1 MRIRTRTSFV
11 LLCCLTP
18 CRSRHYDCHTILST
32 AAGLP
37 VRLTHSSST
46 SSTAR
51 ETRMLGTKGFTALM
65 LAFALLAS
73 GVAASQRY
81 PSRPTRMGV
90 AAPAGSGADIVARR
104 VGQKMSEGLG
114 QQIIIDNR
122 GGAGGTIGTDI
133 AAKAPP
139 DGYTL
144 ILVSGSHAINP
155 GLYQKLPYD
164 SINDFAPITQIAT
177 SPGILV
183 VNPSLPVKSVKDLI
197 ALARAKPGQINYA
210 SAGSGTPPHL
220 AGELFKVMAKIDMV
234 HVPYKGNAP
243 AFADVIGGQ
252 VSLIFPTMPSA
263 MPFIKSGKLRPIAV
277 TSAKRSPAA
286 PDIPTI
292 AESGLPGYEATSW
305 YGILAP
311 ARTPPQIAARLHE
324 VLISIIGS
332 PDMKDKLAAQGLDP
346 VGNTPQQFAAVIKSE
361 ITKWAKVVK
370 ASGAKPE

>member
-1 MRIRTRTSFV
+1 LVVPFPPGGGT
-11 LLCCLTP
+11 
-18 CRSRHYDCHTILST
+18 DIL
-32 AAGLP
+32 A
-37 VRLTHSSST
+37 RL
-46 SSTAR
+46 
-51 ETRMLGTKGFTALM
+51 F
-65 LAFALLAS
+65 
-73 GVAASQRY
+73 
-81 PSRPTRMGV
+81 
-90 AAPAGSGADIVARR
+90 
-104 VGQKMSEGLG
+104 GQKVSETLS

-243 AFADVIGGQ
+243 AFTDVIGGQ

-311 ARTPPQIAARLHE
+311 ARTPSQIVARLHE
-324 VLISIIGS
+324 VLVSVIGA

-346 VGNTPQQFAAVIKSE
+346 VGNTPQQFVAVINSE
-361 ITKWAKVVK
+361 IVKWAKVIK

>member
-1 MRIRTRTSFV
+1 MRGACFIV
-11 LLCCLTP
+11 LL
-18 CRSRHYDCHTILST
+18 
-32 AAGLP
+32 
-37 VRLTHSSST
+37 
-46 SSTAR
+46 
-51 ETRMLGTKGFTALM
+51 AL
-65 LAFALLAS
+65 
-73 GVAASQRY
+73 
-81 PSRPTRMGV
+81 
-90 AAPAGSGADIVARR
+90 AAPTSAQVAYPQKPIRLVAPFAPGGGTDILARLF
-104 VGQKMSEGLG
+104 GQKMGEVLG
-114 QQIIIDNR
+114 QQVIVDNR
-122 GGAGGTIGTDI
+122 GGAGGTVGTDI

-144 ILVSGSHAINP
+144 ILVSASHAINP

-164 SINDFAPITQIAT
+164 SVNDFAPITQIAT

-243 AFADVIGGQ
+243 AFIDVIGGQ
-252 VSLIFPTMPSA
+252 VPLIFPTMPSA

-311 ARTPPQIAARLHE
+311 ARTPREIVAKLHE
-324 VLISIIGS
+324 VLVSVIGS

-361 ITKWAKVVK
+361 IAKWTKVVK